1 MADENMTQ
9 DPDAQGKKI
18 TVKLK
23 PLALEKATGEQT
35 AANVNIPTAPA
46 GASASATVKFNH
58 KAVAASEPEM
68 PTAQDLAK
76 QTIKLAPPPR
86 TGLPK
91 PPAPLPSAS
100 AAPASPVLKKA
111 TQIVKAVET
120 PEVPASPVLKKATQ
134 VVKVETPAADP
145 AAPVAA
151 ETPAA
156 AATQVVKKPGLV
168 LPKKPAA
175 EPATPVAVETPATPV
190 AVENPA
196 AAATQAVKKP
206 GLILPKKPAAEPAA
220 EPAAPAAVET
230 PAAAATQAVK
240 KPGLILPKKPA
251 AEPAAPAEESEPKK
265 PGLILP
271 KKPVAESAA
280 PAAPAEESEPKKP
293 GLILP
298 KKPVAEPAAPAGI
311 DLKKPGS
318 GDADAKRVQEEGL
331 KPKEGGS
338 GLGLKKVE
346 KVAEEDLP
354 DSLKQEGAV
363 PSLKAKVILGPQNEP
378 GPVFTTIVV
387 LAFIILL
394 IGVYV
399 QFFGYA
405 KWMPEMDAHINSLP
419 APPTGVF
426 PK

>member
-220 EPAAPAAVET
+220 
-230 PAAAATQAVK
+230 
-240 KPGLILPKKPA
+240 
-251 AEPAAPAEESEPKK
+251 PAEESEPKK